1 MNVSFKLDLVMVPFN
16 GAALAVNSTIGGHT
30 PIAFT
35 ALPPA
40 MTNIREGKLRGL
52 ALLAKTRSPQI
63 PNVPTIMEAGIPDL
77 ESDSLTGIAAPIG
90 TPPAIIE
97 RWNAEIVKI
106 AKQPDVKK
114 RLEELGFDPVANRPE
129 EFGARIKSE
138 IVKWSSVVREANIRA
153 E

>member
-1 MNVSFKLDLVMVPFN
+1 
-16 GAALAVNSTIGGHT
+16 
-30 PIAFT
+30 
-35 ALPPA
+35 
-40 MTNIREGKLRGL
+40 
-52 ALLAKTRSPQI
+52 
-63 PNVPTIMEAGIPDL
+63 
-77 ESDSLTGIAAPIG
+77 
-90 TPPAIIE
+90 
-97 RWNAEIVKI
+97 VKI

>member
-77 ESDSLTGIAAPIG
+77 ESDSLTGIAARSVLRPRSSNGG
-90 TPPAIIE
+90 T
-97 RWNAEIVKI
+97 
-106 AKQPDVKK
+106 
-114 RLEELGFDPVANRPE
+114 L
-129 EFGARIKSE
+129 KS
-138 IVKWSSVVREANIRA
+138 
-153 E
+153 